1 MNARLSAGTVD
12 ARMDPVLADPTGA
25 ARSLIV
31 VRQAASTD
39 RTALVAMFERC
50 TAETRY
56 RRFHAPVK
64 RIPERYLAE
73 ALSGTPLHYALVAWA
88 AQATEADAGADVDV
102 GAGVGQRAGH
112 VGPDQEARP
121 PEIVALASC
130 RLIDEGAAE
139 LGVLIEDAW
148 QRQGL
153 GASLVSDLVAHA
165 TEIGLRILK
174 AQLLTEQAWIVG
186 LLRPYGAC
194 RVGPAGSGVLHV
206 TMRLGHEDQRRPA
219 PGTAPSRQAG

>member
-1 MNARLSAGTVD
+1 MSARPSAGTVD
-12 ARMDPVLADPTGA
+12 ARMDPVPADPTGTA
-25 ARSLIV
+25 GGLLA

-39 RTALVAMFERC
+39 RDALISMFERC
-50 TAETRY
+50 TLETRY

-88 AQATEADAGADVDV
+88 AQVADADADV
-102 GAGVGQRAGH
+102 GRRASRAGQGASH
-112 VGPDQEARP
+112 VAPGQEARP

-153 GASLVSDLVAHA
+153 GTSLIGDLVAHA
-165 TEIGLRILK
+165 SGIGLRVLK
-174 AQLLTEQAWIVG
+174 AQLLAEQAWIAG
-186 LLRPYGAC
+186 LLRPYGTC
-194 RVGPAGSGVLHV
+194 RVGPARGGVLNV
-206 TMRLGHEDQRRPA
+206 TVRLSERGA
-219 PGTAPSRQAG
+219 

>member
-1 MNARLSAGTVD
+1 VSAWPSAGTVD
-12 ARMDPVLADPTGA
+12 ARMDSLPVDWTEA
-25 ARSLIV
+25 AGSLIV
-31 VRQAASTD
+31 VRHAASTD
-39 RTALVAMFERC
+39 RDALVSMFERC
-50 TAETRY
+50 TLETRY

-73 ALSGTPLHYALVAWA
+73 ALSGTPLHHALVAWTP
-88 AQATEADAGADVDV
+88 QVVGVDVGADAGA
-102 GAGVGQRAGH
+102 GASADHRASHMGS
-112 VGPDQEARP
+112 DQEARP

-153 GASLVSDLVAHA
+153 GTSLVRDLVAHA
-165 TEIGLRILK
+165 TGLGLRVLK
-174 AQLLTEQAWIVG
+174 AQLLAEQAWIAG

-194 RVGPAGSGVLHV
+194 RVGPAGVGVLNV
-206 TMRLGHEDQRRPA
+206 TVRLGE
-219 PGTAPSRQAG
+219 